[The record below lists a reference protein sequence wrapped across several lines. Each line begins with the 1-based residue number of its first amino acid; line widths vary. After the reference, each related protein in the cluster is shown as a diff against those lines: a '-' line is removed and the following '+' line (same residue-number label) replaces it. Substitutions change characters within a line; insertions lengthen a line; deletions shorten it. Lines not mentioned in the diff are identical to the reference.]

1 MKPSVRIFACTLA
14 LAAAA
19 VSAQEHSAPP
29 ASIAA
34 PQAVS
39 GNDPYEPYNRVMFQV
54 NDTADRY
61 LLSPLARGY
70 RKVTPRPVR
79 MSVSNFF
86 NNLRDAV
93 SFGSNVLRLDIKRA
107 SEDFMRVAVNT
118 TFGLG
123 GLINIADAG
132 GMPDNKN
139 SLGDTFAS
147 WGWQNSHYFVYPLTG
162 PSTVRDSIGS
172 TLLLAYP
179 PQSAVFKTTSGRV
192 AAAAANAVST
202 RENLLDLTDSLD
214 EAALD
219 KYAYTRDMYLRLRA
233 QQLGQA
239 VPTGADEEI
248 DIDDLVGGDGAD
260 TADEAARPSE
270 SAASE
275 AADGLTAESSVRPSE

>member
-1 MKPSVRIFACTLA
+1 MKPSVRILACTLA
-14 LAAAA
+14 LAAAT

-29 ASIAA
+29 ASIAV

-61 LLSPLARGY
+61 VLSPLARGY

-162 PSTVRDSIGS
+162 PSTVRDSVGS

-239 VPTGADEEI
+239 VPAGADEEI

-260 TADEAARPSE
+260 MADEAARPSE
-270 SAASE
+270 SAASA

>member
-61 LLSPLARGY
+61 VLSPLARGY

-239 VPTGADEEI
+239 VPAGADEEI

-260 TADEAARPSE
+260 TADEAVRPSE